1 MSRSKMMLFLNLLSV
16 AVCVTA
22 IPVCSAEETREAKIE
37 DLKLVVPISWKQQKP
52 SSNLRL
58 GQFEIPAA
66 EGDKEPAELG
76 IFNFGAGGGVKA
88 NRDRWVNDQFLPAE
102 RKAKSTQGKSPLGE
116 YVFVDVTGTYKKSIG
131 PPQAGK
137 IELMP
142 KARLLGII
150 LSVEGKGLYFL
161 KLVGPEK
168 TAGNAATALRT
179 AIGAKEGDE
188 KPYEP
193 EKDASANN

>member
-1 MSRSKMMLFLNLLSV
+1 MSRTKMTVSMNLLSV
-16 AVCVTA
+16 AVCCTA
-22 IPVCSAEETREAKIE
+22 TLICSAEETREAKIE
-37 DLKLVVPISWKQQKP
+37 DLKLVVPTSWKQQQP

-66 EGDKEPAELG
+66 EGDKEPAELA
-76 IFNFGAGGGVKA
+76 IFNFGAGGGIKA
-88 NRDRWVNDQFLPAE
+88 NRDRWVDQQFMPEE

-116 YVFVDVTGTYKKSIG
+116 YVFVDISGTYKKPVG
-131 PPQAGK
+131 PPRAGK
-137 IELMP
+137 TEPMP
-142 KARLLGII
+142 KARMLGVI

-168 TAGNAATALRT
+168 TSGNAATALRT
-179 AIGAKEGDE
+179 AIGAKEADE

-193 EKDASANN
+193 EKDPAAQN